1 MLLNAQTLLE
11 SPEYFPLKFE
21 GEDLVFVKMSRSSYQ
36 QSIFTLPNRI
46 VTDGNET
53 WTIPFSTIVSI
64 VEQSELDLPSP
75 AVIFQI
81 AHCGSTLLSRALDR
95 PNFSLVIRESFALR
109 QYCASPVPAEQYAVN
124 ARKRGLKALWTL
136 LSRKYAASEN
146 VLLKSNVP
154 VNYALNEINEYSPK
168 LKGVLLYCSF
178 TEYLVATLK
187 SEQRRAWAKHVVRE
201 MAQKIQHLDSFLTLA
216 VESLDAAQA
225 AAILWLSQIQYYQ
238 LAVQQNPSLLTLNSK
253 DLFEHPEN
261 TLFACSEHLSLNIDK
276 ADSKRISNSDLF
288 SRHAKTPGLSYTQ
301 AQRIEDLGQ
310 LQVRYK
316 SEIAQTLDWCELSGF
331 DTHSDFTNHC
341 LI

>member
-11 SPEYFPLKFE
+11 SPDYFPLKFE
-21 GEDLVFVKMSRSSYQ
+21 GANLVFVKMSRSSYQ
-36 QSIFTLPNRI
+36 QSIFTLPSRI

-64 VEQSELDLPSP
+64 VEQNELDLPSP
-75 AVIFQI
+75 SVIFQI
-81 AHCGSTLLSRALDR
+81 AHCGSTLLSRALDQ
-95 PNFSLVIRESFALR
+95 PNSSFVIRESFALR
-109 QYCASPVPAEQYAVN
+109 QYCASPVPADEYAVN
-124 ARKRGLKALWTL
+124 TRKRGLNALWTL
-136 LSRKYAASEN
+136 LSRKYAANEN

-154 VNYALNEINEYSPK
+154 VNYALNEINEYSPR
-168 LKGVLLYCSF
+168 LKGVLLHCSF

-201 MAQKIQHLDSFLTLA
+201 MAQKIQSLDGFSTLA
-216 VESLDAAQA
+216 IESLDAAQA
-225 AAILWLSQIQYYQ
+225 TAILWLSQIQYYQ
-238 LAVQQNPSLLTLNSK
+238 LAIEQNPNLLALNSMH
-253 DLFEHPEN
+253 LFEQPGH
-261 TLFACSEHLSLNIDK
+261 TLLACSEHLSLNIDK

-288 SRHAKTPGLSYTQ
+288 TRHAKTPELSYTKE
-301 AQRIEDLGQ
+301 QRTEDLRQ

-316 SEIAQTLDWCELSGF
+316 NEIAQTLDWCELSGF